1 MGAAIMVT
9 GAATDTKVFAVVSAG
24 ATPSTTA
31 TSVAIIRIAAWSLC
45 WRLRAFGLS
54 LSNRQRRGTHR
65 NPGLLG
71 HDTDRVFV
79 KRAGQTEP
87 RPHNVAEMQDA
98 VISACQREQDRQVWE
113 VLADVR
119 KAVVGLELATY
130 SAATKP

>member
-1 MGAAIMVT
+1 MLRLVVTCLACMAISSASAAELTCKQWFEYGHRSHLPHGKSEPMAEIR
-9 GAATDTKVFAVVSAG
+9 AAV
-24 ATPSTTA
+24 TA
-31 TSVAIIRIAAWSLC
+31 TFDTIEVM
-45 WRLRAFGLS
+45 RADLA
-54 LSNRQRRGTHR
+54 
-65 NPGLLG
+65 
-71 HDTDRVFV
+71 